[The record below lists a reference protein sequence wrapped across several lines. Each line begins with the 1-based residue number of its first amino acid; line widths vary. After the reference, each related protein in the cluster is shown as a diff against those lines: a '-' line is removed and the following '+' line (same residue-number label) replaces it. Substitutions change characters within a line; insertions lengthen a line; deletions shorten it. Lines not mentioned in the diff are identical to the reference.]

1 MRKNLIDEIIS
12 EIIKR
17 CENENI
23 TVVEFRAIVEA
34 LNNKLYL
41 FKFRA
46 IKKTTIGQLLDEKE

>member
-23 TVVEFRAIVEA
+23 TVVEFRTIVEE

-46 IKKTTIGQLLDEKE
+46 IKKSTIGSLLDEKE

>member
-1 MRKNLIDEIIS
+1 MRKNLIDEIVS

-34 LNNKLYL
+34 LNSKLYL
-41 FKFRA
+41 LKFKA
-46 IKKTTIGQLLDEKE
+46 IKKSTIGSLLDEKE

>member
-46 IKKTTIGQLLDEKE
+46 IKKSTIGSLLDEKE

>member
-1 MRKNLIDEIIS
+1 MRKNLIDEIVS

>member
-1 MRKNLIDEIIS
+1 MRENLIDEIVS

-46 IKKTTIGQLLDEKE
+46 IKKSTIGSLLDEKE

>member
-1 MRKNLIDEIIS
+1 MRENLIDEIVRR
-12 EIIKR
+12 IIKS

>member
-17 CENENI
+17 CKNENI
-23 TVVEFRAIVEA
+23 TVVEFRAIVEE

-46 IKKTTIGQLLDEKE
+46 IKKSTIGSLLDEKE

>member
-1 MRKNLIDEIIS
+1 MRKNLIDEIVS

-46 IKKTTIGQLLDEKE
+46 IKKSTIGSLLDEKE

>member
-46 IKKTTIGQLLDEKE
+46 IKKATIGSLLDEKE